1 MIAIGVGC
9 GKICGSAAIVALVRR
24 ALRECAGVEGAP
36 RLFTLKDKAGEPA
49 VRAAAAELGFELQGL
64 PREALAA
71 AAPRLRTRSAA
82 VERRFGVASIAE
94 AAALAGGGP
103 NARLLAPRLA
113 ADGATCAVA
122 VDFDS
127 SAGVS
132 R

>member
-1 MIAIGVGC
+1 MEDRKAVAGMIAIGVGC
-9 GKICGSAAIVALVRR
+9 RKICDSAAIVALVRR
-24 ALRECAGVEGAP
+24 ALRDCASLDGAR
-36 RLFTLKDKAGEPA
+36 RLFTLEDKAGDPA

-64 PREALAA
+64 SREALA
-71 AAPRLRTRSAA
+71 
-82 VERRFGVASIAE
+82 

-122 VDFDS
+122 IDFDS
-127 SAGVS
+127 SADVS